1 MLFIVHRDLIT
12 TPHFILSAT
21 HESYCNISLRKRE
34 RRLTEEEANKGR
46 AAEEGQFWDTRVIIL
61 QVHCLFNDCT
71 NIGPKF
77 THTSTAVFLLART
90 LVCVSADSQLASS
103 DLYRML
109 LVNNGNSAA
118 VICDLCC
125 AASSNLLEQ

>member
-1 MLFIVHRDLIT
+1 MIVQT
-12 TPHFILSAT
+12 
-21 HESYCNISLRKRE
+21 
-34 RRLTEEEANKGR
+34 
-46 AAEEGQFWDTRVIIL
+46 
-61 QVHCLFNDCT
+61 QVQSS
-71 NIGPKF
+71 
-77 THTSTAVFLLART
+77 HTSTAVFLLART

-118 VICDLCC
+118 VICDLCS